1 MNGLELVPVEHGVR
15 LIVLVA
21 ALAATTGVLI
31 WLLKNAPFTRQ
42 QQRTMIDR
50 FARDNE
56 DIFTEFVEGTA
67 GALHDLTVKLHRA
80 MCRCSD
86 LPLTAEQQTALVEY
100 SEVLGHLGY
109 RYLGPLVTVETAGG
123 VKRVDD
129 GQVLLTFV
137 SPSGATGVALI
148 CGPDKVLL
156 LEAETELEGG
166 TFVLTVR
173 VVKGSAPPVGSPTLL
188 LDVMA
193 SSPSE
198 SPQVAIDLLLSR
210 HELRVA
216 ETRTAPLL
224 RETSDDHMT
233 SQRRQEAMSLRR
245 ALTQGIE
252 APQAVAA
259 FATRALPWYWSRS
272 AREEMTRHLAKRLA
286 EWRPSGEQLATAEK
300 AALGVPHD
308 VPAADARITPG

>member
-1 MNGLELVPVEHGVR
+1 VPVEHGVR

-31 WLLKNAPFTRQ
+31 WLLKNAPIARQ
-42 QQRTMIDR
+42 QQRRMIDR
-50 FARDNE
+50 FARENE
-56 DIFTEFVEGTA
+56 DIFTEFVEATA

-80 MCRCSD
+80 ACRCSD
-86 LPLTAEQQTALVEY
+86 LEFTAEQQTVLSEY

-129 GQVLLTFV
+129 GQILLTFV
-137 SPSGATGVALI
+137 NRSGTTGVALI
-148 CGPDKVLL
+148 CGPDRVLL

-173 VVKGSAPPVGSPTLL
+173 VVKGTAPPVGSPTLL
-188 LDVMA
+188 LDVTA
-193 SSPSE
+193 TSPGE

-210 HELRVA
+210 HGLRVA
-216 ETRTAPLL
+216 EADAAPRV
-224 RETSDDHMT
+224 RESSDDHMA
-233 SQRRQEAMSLRR
+233 SQRRQEALGLRR

-259 FATRALPWYWSRS
+259 FATQALPWYWSRS
-272 AREEMTRHLAKRLA
+272 AREEMTRQFARRLA
-286 EWRPSGEQLATAEK
+286 DWRPSGEQLAFATN
-300 AALGVPHD
+300 AALNVPYD
-308 VPAADARITPG
+308 VEASSTRFTPD